1 MRRLLPLALLLLVG
15 CSSGPV
21 LDTNSMIGP
30 LAALLAPWAWCRVFF
45 ALGLALGWWGCWWM
59 VTHNNPGVDL
69 KMPHRA
75 ALKAVKSFLSGR
87 KPPFA
92 AA

>member
-1 MRRLLPLALLLLVG
+1 
-15 CSSGPV
+15 
-21 LDTNSMIGP
+21 
-30 LAALLAPWAWCRVFF
+30 
-45 ALGLALGWWGCWWM
+45 M
-59 VTHNNPGVDL
+59 VVRNNPGVDL